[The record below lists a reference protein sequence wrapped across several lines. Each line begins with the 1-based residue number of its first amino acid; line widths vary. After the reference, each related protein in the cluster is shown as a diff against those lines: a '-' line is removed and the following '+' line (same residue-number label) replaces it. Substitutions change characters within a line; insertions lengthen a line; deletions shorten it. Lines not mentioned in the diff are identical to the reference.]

1 MFAQM
6 LKTVLQIGGIY
17 LFYETGMW
25 IQQKFHVTIPGSMIG
40 LFLLFICLST
50 GMVRVK
56 RLQSGADALLSWLP
70 LLFLPSV
77 IGVIEYGGF
86 LKQHGLQAVAVV
98 FISTVLVMCLSGWL
112 AQWLAMRKEGVDERV
127 DQRGNI
133 HRCHARGVHRDET
146 SV

>member
-17 LFYETGMW
+17 LFYETGVW
-25 IQQKFHVTIPGSMIG
+25 IQQKSHVPIPGSMIG

-50 GMVRVK
+50 GLVRVHW
-56 RLQSGADALLSWLP
+56 LQSGADVLLSWLP

-77 IGVIEYGGF
+77 IGVIEYAGF
-86 LKQHGLQAVAVV
+86 LRRHGLQAMAVV
-98 FISTVLVMCLSGWL
+98 VISTVLVMCLSGWL
-112 AQWLAMRKEGVDERV
+112 AQWLAKRKEGVDERM
-127 DQRGNI
+127 DQRGHI
-133 HRCHARGVHRDET
+133 RRCHARGVHRDET